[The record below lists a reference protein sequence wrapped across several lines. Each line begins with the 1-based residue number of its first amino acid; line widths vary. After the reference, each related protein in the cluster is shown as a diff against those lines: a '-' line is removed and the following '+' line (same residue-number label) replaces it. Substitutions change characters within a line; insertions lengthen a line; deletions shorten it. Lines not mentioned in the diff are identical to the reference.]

1 MQAKSCDQ
9 ELKSIFSAYADRL
22 CASVRLV
29 LSARRAASPSHAI
42 FPHQARPKQLQRLVR
57 GPRSGSACAS
67 GWISDRRWLAR
78 GTPAGWQT
86 CKQVRIESAKVKSKI
101 ESSK

>member
-29 LSARRAASPSHAI
+29 LSARRAA
-42 FPHQARPKQLQRLVR
+42 RC
-57 GPRSGSACAS
+57 SACAS